1 MTSVMTPERPFARS
15 LMTRISASIS
25 RSCKNTYGKEDTQ
38 KVGVPGIHV
47 MEIQEGGGGGVVV
60 VMEMAGVGG

>member
-1 MTSVMTPERPFARS
+1 
-15 LMTRISASIS
+15 MTRISASIS